1 MRHFSRVL
9 AVTCLCLSAL
19 SLIAAPA
26 PILDTTFNSGG
37 VDQSVTSLALQSDGK
52 ILVDYNV
59 PNDANTYK
67 LDAWKRSGHTFVAPG
82 LGFQA
87 AFTKKGGPIA
97 EFRYMQFLSP
107 NVPVLAFQ
115 LGYSL
120 GF

>member
-1 MRHFSRVL
+1 MQADQSFLYFHGEARVAVWMGHNIFSKPGFRPYL
-9 AVTCLCLSAL
+9 LL
-19 SLIAAPA
+19 
-26 PILDTTFNSGG
+26 SGG
-37 VDQSVTSLALQSDGK
+37 FAEADGK

-82 LGFQA
+82 LGLQA